1 MTAHAIPRRPAGAAM
16 SQPVDIER
24 DDGIMCR
31 TEPEKLPNSGTR
43 PDRSGFFAP
52 VIQARPTR
60 AHLRREGREIFR
72 KENTRRG
79 LLAVLSL
86 PAPII
91 SMGVNSEKP
100 TGGHHGR

>member
-1 MTAHAIPRRPAGAAM
+1 MSLILPHHPAGAEM
-16 SQPVDIER
+16 SCRVDNAAGA
-24 DDGIMCR
+24 GIMCR

-52 VIQARPTR
+52 EIQARPTR

-86 PAPII
+86 PAPFIRRALTLR
-91 SMGVNSEKP
+91 NQQEAY
-100 TGGHHGR
+100 HA